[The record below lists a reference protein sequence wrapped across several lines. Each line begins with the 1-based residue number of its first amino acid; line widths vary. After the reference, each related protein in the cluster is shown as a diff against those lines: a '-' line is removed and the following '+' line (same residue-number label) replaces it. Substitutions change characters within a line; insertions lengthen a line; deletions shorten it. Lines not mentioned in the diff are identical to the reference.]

1 MPVDE
6 RKIHLREA
14 LAQKSTEELDDL
26 LAISFSEQADTDA
39 EYIEMIL
46 EEIKRREDK
55 DNNNEEALKRAWA
68 DFKEFAAERE
78 ACDSEFEDLKDFSD
92 KTGGEG
98 EPSPEHIRKTGQKT
112 RKMSRIVRN
121 VLVAAVLAALL
132 IGTACGLDLFKSIAK
147 WGSETF
153 GFRTGL
159 EDDGKNERDV
169 FYSLRLAARDL
180 TSIPTVPQNAPEGTE
195 AVGTMIKTVRN
206 DRSSFSLKYTVEE
219 RVFTV
224 LITVYD
230 TLPEKRPGTYQK
242 DAEIEK
248 TYTVNGIDHCIMG
261 NNSNLSAAWVNGCVE
276 GHIQGELTLEEMED
290 MLRSI
295 YEE

>member
-6 RKIHLREA
+6 RKNHLREA

-55 DNNNEEALKRAWA
+55 DNNEEALARAWA

-78 ACDSEFEDLKDFSD
+78 ACDNEFEDLKDFSAE
-92 KTGGEG
+92 TGEEG

-132 IGTACGLDLFKSIAK
+132 IGTACGLDLFKTIAK

-159 EDDGKNERDV
+159 EKGEQSDSDV
-169 FYSLRLAARDL
+169 FNSMSAAVSVL
-180 TSIPTVPQNAPEGTE
+180 TDTPAVPNSAPEDTE
-195 AVGTMIKTVRN
+195 AVGTMKKSVRDDKCTSN
-206 DRSSFSLKYTVEE
+206 MKYSVEE
-219 RVFTV
+219 RIFTIRV
-224 LITVYD
+224 TVYD
-230 TLPEKRPGTYQK
+230 KAPEKLLGTYQK
-242 DAEIEK
+242 DAEIDT

-261 NNSNLSAAWVNGCVE
+261 NNSNLSATWVNGCVE

-290 MLRSI
+290 MLCSI

>member
-6 RKIHLREA
+6 RKNHLREA

-68 DFKEFAAERE
+68 DFKEFATERE

-92 KTGGEG
+92 KTGEEG
-98 EPSPEHIRKTGQKT
+98 EPSPEHIRKIGQKT

-132 IGTACGLDLFKSIAK
+132 IGTACGLDLFKTIAK

-169 FYSLRLAARDL
+169 FESQRTAVGDI
-180 TSIPTVPQNAPEGTE
+180 TDIPAIPKSAPESTE
-195 AVGTMIKTVRN
+195 VVGIMKKSVRDDKSTFN
-206 DRSSFSLKYTVEE
+206 MKYSVEE
-219 RVFTV
+219 RIFTIRV
-224 LITVYD
+224 TVYD
-230 TLPEKRPGTYQK
+230 KAPEKLPGAYQK

-248 TYTVNGIDHCIMG
+248 TYTVNGVDHCIMG
-261 NNSNLSAAWVNGCVE
+261 NYSNLTATWLNGCVE

-290 MLRSI
+290 MLCSI

>member
-6 RKIHLREA
+6 RKNHLREA

-55 DNNNEEALKRAWA
+55 DNNEEALARAWA

-78 ACDSEFEDLKDFSD
+78 ACDNEFEDLKDFSAE
-92 KTGGEG
+92 TGEEG
-98 EPSPEHIRKTGQKT
+98 EPSPEHIRKTGQKS

-121 VLVAAVLAALL
+121 VLIAAVLAALL

-169 FYSLRLAARDL
+169 FESLRDL
-180 TSIPTVPQNAPEGTE
+180 VCDVTDIPAVPNSAPEGTE
-195 AVGTMIKTVRN
+195 AVGTMTKTVRN
-206 DRSSFSLKYTVEE
+206 DRCTVIMKYTVEE
-219 RVFTV
+219 RIFSI

-230 TLPEKRPGTYQK
+230 ALPEKLPGTYQK

-276 GHIQGELTLEEMED
+276 GHIQGELTQEEMED